1 MTIRHM
7 VYSAY
12 STGRDGVCRVYSYA
26 RNRPKENIADY
37 AVAGGGI
44 GAAGGGVLGLGTGL
58 VAPAVVGWALTDKV
72 MDYINMPWPIAAAG
86 DVVGSAVT
94 WTTLVAPSAIVC
106 MIAGAAAGAVVGAV
120 GGAATGVLARGRS
133 ALFGNSGPTIDN
145 LL

>member
-37 AVAGGGI
+37 AVVGGGM
-44 GAAGGGVLGLGTGL
+44 GAAGGAVLGLGTGL
-58 VAPAVVGWALTDKV
+58 AAPAVIGWSLTDKL
-72 MDYINMPWPIAAAG
+72 MDYLSMPGLIAVAG
-86 DVVGSAVT
+86 DLVGTAVT
-94 WTTLVAPSAIVC
+94 WWILVAPSAIIC
-106 MIAGAAAGAVVGAV
+106 TAAGLAAGAAAGAVAGT
-120 GGAATGVLARGRS
+120 ATGATVRIRD

-145 LL
+145 RL